1 VTLGVTVAVR
11 VSVPGG
17 LTEGALDGDAP
28 NESEPVGVA
37 VVLGDCEADGLPVS
51 LVVDD
56 CVAVSETLLVPVAV
70 NMDVA
75 LAVSEAV
82 PDGLGR
88 TVLEG
93 EALGR
98 MLRLM
103 LTVDVA
109 LALAVCD
116 ALEVRLT
123 EGVSVS
129 EGVPL
134 DDRVAVRV

>member
-1 VTLGVTVAVR
+1 VAVR
-11 VSVPGG
+11 VVVPGG
-17 LTEGALDGDAP
+17 LTEGALEGDAP
-28 NESEPVGVA
+28 SASEPVGVA
-37 VVLGDCEADGLPVS
+37 VMLGVCEADGLPVS
-51 LVVDD
+51 LPVAD
-56 CVAVSETLLVPVAV
+56 CVAVSEMLLERVAV
-70 NMDVA
+70 NVDVA

-93 EALGR
+93 EVLGR

-109 LALAVCD
+109 LTLAVCD
-116 ALEVRLT
+116 ALEVRLA
-123 EGVSVS
+123 EGVGVS

-134 DDRVAVRV
+134 DDRVAERV